1 MTTSILTRKDQ
12 PIETPAFITT
22 LFTGK
27 RMSIVWLLVRL
38 WLGWQWLETGI
49 EKFTNPAW
57 MESGE
62 ALKGFWTRA
71 VQIPAEGRPPISY
84 DWYRGFIQFMLDS
97 NAYVWFAKIVA
108 IGELVIGASLIL
120 GLFVG
125 LTAFFAGFMNW
136 NFIMA
141 GSASVNGVFIVL
153 AVLLV
158 LAWKI
163 AGYIGLDYFLL
174 PRIAELW
181 MTPGIK
187 K

>member
-1 MTTSILTRKDQ
+1 MTTSILTREGQ
-12 PIETPAFITT
+12 PIEAPAFISF
-22 LFTGK
+22 LFTDK
-27 RMSIVWLLVRL
+27 RMSLVWLVVRL

-49 EKFTNPAW
+49 EKVTSPEW
-57 MESGE
+57 MQNGE

-71 VQIPAEGRPPISY
+71 VQIPAEGRPPISF
-84 DWYRGFIQFMLDS
+84 DWYRSFIQFMLDG

-108 IGELVIGASLIL
+108 VGEVLIGTALIL
-120 GLFVG
+120 GIFVG
-125 LTAFFAGFMNW
+125 LTGFFAGFLNW

-163 AGYIGLDYFLL
+163 AGFLGADYFLL
-174 PRIAELW
+174 PRLAELW
-181 MTPGIK
+181 MPAKPK